1 MQFHWSMHQIFL
13 CNIQIMEWIWRYYY
27 TTSHSA
33 LSKMR
38 KDWDGSLIWFPNH
51 CRSYWLRSSQS
62 SLCLQFWV
70 EQTRQIFNQLIV
82 QMSLGSRT
90 AAASVSGWL
99 SEQNNE
105 VCTSFIRNWPLHP
118 ISPDC
123 CLSAWWQ
130 RNSRGRKCFQY
141 INIFMLKKGNTKY
154 EMIITPRIVNAVLPS
169 EKNLKFYFQNR
180 YSNSE

>member
-1 MQFHWSMHQIFL
+1 MTNSGNAFPLIHAPNIFMQYSDNGMNMKIL
-13 CNIQIMEWIWRYYY
+13 Y
-27 TTSHSA
+27 TTTHSA

-70 EQTRQIFNQLIV
+70 EQTRQIFDQLIV
-82 QMSLGSRT
+82 QMSLDSRT

-141 INIFMLKKGNTKY
+141 INTFMLKKKGITKY
-154 EMIITPRIVNAVLPS
+154 EIIVNAVLP
-169 EKNLKFYFQNR
+169 
-180 YSNSE
+180 

>member
-1 MQFHWSMHQIFL
+1 MTNSGNAIPLIHAPNILMQYSDNGMNMKIL
-13 CNIQIMEWIWRYYY
+13 Y
-27 TTSHSA
+27 TTTHSA

-70 EQTRQIFNQLIV
+70 EQTRQIFDQLIV
-82 QMSLGSRT
+82 QMSLDSRT

-99 SEQNNE
+99 REQNNE
-105 VCTSFIRNWPLHP
+105 VCTSIIRNWPLHP

-123 CLSAWWQ
+123 CFSAWWQ

-141 INIFMLKKGNTKY
+141 VNTFKLKKGIAKY
-154 EMIITPRIVNAVLPS
+154 EMIITPRIVNAVLP
-169 EKNLKFYFQNR
+169 
-180 YSNSE
+180 